1 MNSPA
6 SAPDPATPTSSS
18 SPSTH
23 DATHGDPSTQ
33 DVAFGLD
40 TFGDV
45 TVDRGGRPVHHAQVL
60 RDVVEQAV
68 LADQVGVDAF
78 GIGEHHRPDFAVSAP
93 DVLLAGIA
101 TRTER
106 ITLGSAV
113 TVLSSDDPIRV
124 FQRFATID
132 ALSNGRAEV
141 VLGRG
146 SFTES
151 FPLFGLDLARY
162 EQLFSEKLDL
172 FAALLPEGPVTWS
185 GELRPPLVDQHV
197 YPKTEHGLN
206 AWIAVGGSPESV
218 VRAARYRMPLM
229 LAIIGGPAGRFA
241 PFADLYR
248 EANAQFAGAGSAGG
262 GTAGGGAAA
271 PRLPIAVHSPG
282 FVAET
287 DARAAE
293 LSARHWLVNRN
304 QIGRERGWGDATEA
318 DFHRE
323 VRSGAMYVG
332 SPETVAQKIA
342 TTVRTLGLD
351 RFDLKYASGP
361 TPHDDLMTSVDLYG
375 RKVIPRVREL
385 LAEAGYTAGVPQTVS
400 RV

>member
-1 MNSPA
+1 MNSAA
-6 SAPDPATPTSSS
+6 SAHDPAANTSSS
-18 SPSTH
+18 SSSGP
-23 DATHGDPSTQ
+23 APAHGVAPGR
-33 DVAFGLD
+33 VAFGLD
-40 TFGDV
+40 TFGDT
-45 TVDRGGRPVHHAQVL
+45 TVDRAGRPVHHAQVL

-93 DVLLAGIA
+93 DVVLAGIA
-101 TRTER
+101 TRTQR

-124 FQRFATID
+124 HQRFATID
-132 ALSNGRAEV
+132 ALSSGRAEV

-151 FPLFGLDLARY
+151 FPLFGFDLQQY

-172 FAALLPEGPVTWS
+172 FSALLPEGPVTWS

-197 YPKTEHGLN
+197 YPKTENGLRS
-206 AWIAVGGSPESV
+206 WIAVGGSPESV

-248 EANAQFAGAGSAGG
+248 EANAQLAG
-262 GTAGGGAAA
+262 TDA

-282 FVAET
+282 FIAET
-287 DARAAE
+287 DAKAAE
-293 LSARHWLVNRN
+293 LAMPHWLTNRN
-304 QIGRERGWGDATEA
+304 QIGRERGWGDAGEA

-342 TTVRTLGLD
+342 ATVRTLGLD

-385 LAEAGYTAGVPQTVS
+385 LAEAGFTPGVPQTVS
-400 RV
+400 RL